1 MIKTKNDSQLN
12 LVRFF
17 AEKAERLQKT
27 IDLEIEKIG
36 GEDML
41 ISREDLM
48 VWVYFSRK
56 QIEMY
61 RTICRMLEDQANDT
75 NTNNIIL
82 ELRRTV
88 ETDRM
93 DIDRIKQKQ
102 EEEKK
107 ALEQLREEAKYYQQA
122 LEILGALDYGQPIL
136 GE

>member
-61 RTICRMLEDQANDT
+61 RTICRMLEEQAIMSGEVAKNVQQ
-75 NTNNIIL
+75 
-82 ELRRTV
+82 ELLQTY
-88 ETDRM
+88 ESDRVK
-93 DIDRIKQKQ
+93 IDKIHKQRA
-102 EEEKK
+102 EEKQ
-107 ALEQLREEAKYYQQA
+107 ALEQLREEAEYYRQA
-122 LEILGALDYGQPIL
+122 LEILGVK
-136 GE
+136 

>member
-122 LEILGALDYGQPIL
+122 LEILGAVG
-136 GE
+136 